1 MGREDPRHLV
11 VGHLSKPHG
20 TKGEFFV
27 WPLTD
32 HPESVFAPGV
42 VLLLG
47 GEKDNEP
54 NPDLPP
60 LRVDTVRPFQKG
72 VLVRFGGVED
82 RNQAEL
88 LRGRYLFRSADQLE
102 PLAEGEFFLH
112 QLLNMTVV
120 TVDGTELGEVAEVY
134 EISPADLL
142 EVRGPQGTVM
152 VPYLDHIIVEVD
164 AVEGRMVVD
173 LPDGLLDL

>member
-11 VGHLSKPHG
+11 VGQLNKPHG

-32 HPESVFAPGV
+32 HPESVFTPGV

-47 GEKDNEP
+47 GENENEP

-60 LRVDTVRPFQKG
+60 LRVDTIRPFQKG
-72 VLVRFGGVED
+72 FLIRFGGVED

-88 LRGRYLFRSADQLE
+88 LRGRYLFQSADKLE
-102 PLAEGEFFLH
+102 PLAEGEFFYH
-112 QLLNMTVV
+112 QLLNMAVI
-120 TVDGTELGEVAEVY
+120 TVDGVELGRIAEVY

-142 EVRGPQGTVM
+142 EVQGPLGTVM
-152 VPYLDHIIVEVD
+152 VPYLDHIVVEVD
-164 AVEGRMVVD
+164 AVDGRMVVD